1 MPLQIFVLRVA
12 ACFAKIQNI
21 MVPASITIEGWTHL
35 FASMFCLSFFSSS
48 LSEKQKAEVG
58 QRKRDF
64 KKEKGRE
71 KEKEGN
77 KLND

>member
-35 FASMFCLSFFSSS
+35 FASMFCLAFFSPS
-48 LSEKQKAEVG
+48 LLKNKRLRVG
-58 QRKRDF
+58 QRKRDL
-64 KKEKGRE
+64 KKEKGRQ

>member
-35 FASMFCLSFFSSS
+35 FASVFRLSSPHRY
-48 LSEKQKAEVG
+48 LKN
-58 QRKRDF
+58 KRLRWGR
-64 KKEKGRE
+64 GRE
-71 KEKEGN
+71 ILKKKKGERKKRKEIN
-77 KLND
+77 